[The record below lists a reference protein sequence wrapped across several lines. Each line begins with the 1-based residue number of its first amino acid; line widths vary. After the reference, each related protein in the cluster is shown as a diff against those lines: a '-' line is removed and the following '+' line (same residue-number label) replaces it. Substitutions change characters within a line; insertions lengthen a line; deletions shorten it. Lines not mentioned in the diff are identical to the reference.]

1 MTCAINGERLNVASF
16 GKHLTIIVFFFFFV
30 GIGYRMDGI
39 LGSGAFWDY
48 SILSFEAHLRSARYD

>member
-16 GKHLTIIVFFFFFV
+16 GKHLTTTSFSSFFSLV
-30 GIGYRMDGI
+30 LATGWMESYDHG
-39 LGSGAFWDY
+39 LSGT